1 MAHKR
6 EDRDWRDEMTRIDRR
21 TLIGCVA
28 LLPLTGLAGCMAGDR
43 GWNLEEGV
51 RRLLALSSQRAFD
64 RLLAP
69 GGFYDDQ
76 LARITPPEGLETQDR
91 GRNVL
96 GRIMRTEAM
105 RRQIA
110 IALNDAAG
118 EAADRAAPVVLE
130 AISGMTFAD
139 AYSVLRGG
147 PTAATDLLRDHVG
160 SALLDAMFP
169 EVSRGLRSD
178 MAEIAGAALEASTG
192 IDYVALSRVVAAQA
206 SNGIFRVIAREEAAI
221 RADPESTRDPML
233 IALLGHGPGHG
244 RY

>member
-6 EDRDWRDEMTRIDRR
+6 LGRDRRDEMTRIDRR
-21 TLIGCVA
+21 TLIGCAA
-28 LLPLTGLAGCMAGDR
+28 LLPMAGLAGCMAGDR

-51 RRLLALSSQRAFD
+51 RRLLTLSSQRAFD

-76 LARITPPEGLETQDR
+76 LTRITPPEGLETAER

-96 GRIMRTEAM
+96 ARIMQTQAM

-118 EAADRAAPVVLE
+118 EAAERATPIVLE
-130 AISGMTFAD
+130 AISGMSFAD
-139 AYSVLRGG
+139 AYGVLRGG
-147 PTAATDLLRDHVG
+147 PTAATDVLRAHVG
-160 SALLDAMFP
+160 GALLDAMFP

-192 IDYVALSRVVAAQA
+192 IDYVELSRTVAAQA
-206 SNGIFRVIAREEAAI
+206 SNGIFRAIGREEAAI
-221 RADPESTRDPML
+221 RADPESSRDPML
-233 IALLGHGPGHG
+233 VALLGGGGGRG